1 MPDETR
7 EKVAIEWEP
16 IGPGGKAR
24 LLVVGVDTGDVADIE
39 VVDLSRWRERAGY
52 ARRLVEDSVCPWAL
66 ADVERELLRIAVE
79 RCGVKPQ
86 PAPAPPT
93 LTHALDEWERH
104 ERVPT
109 VCTGFQPLDALGGG
123 ELPGGLPL
131 GTITVLLG
139 PPAAGKSA
147 LGLQCAV
154 GALLAD
160 PDLRALWALGEMS
173 KAALAARAIAV
184 GSVLIGDGEPV
195 TKAQAERRRPAAK
208 AVADDLRHRIAERLV
223 MVPPILTPDR
233 IEQAIVTSGAKLVCI
248 DYLQLVRMP
257 DAADAR
263 TEVDAVMA
271 RLRAMS
277 LEHQCAVLLISNI
290 GKAIDGN
297 SRIGSLG
304 KHSSQVD
311 FDADIVLLG
320 QAGDEY
326 NEEGM
331 LPVKWLC
338 KKHRHGQARDLNT
351 LFDGDLQTFTDA
363 EVAEP
368 FPEFRNHSPR
378 GLTRSQIQA
387 CDEVADEVF
396 RGARR

>member
-1 MPDETR
+1 MAHDV
-7 EKVAIEWEP
+7 EKRAIEWEP
-16 IGPGGKAR
+16 VGKGGRAR
-24 LLVVGVDTGDVADIE
+24 LVVVGADSGEVFDIE
-39 VVDLSRWRERAGY
+39 SVDLSLWRERVSY
-52 ARRLVEDSVCPWAL
+52 ARRLVEDGVVPWAQ
-66 ADVERELLRIAVE
+66 ADVEAELLRITAE
-79 RCGVKPQ
+79 RCGVKRE
-86 PAPAPPT
+86 PAPAPLT
-93 LTHALDEWERH
+93 LAHAFDEWERH
-104 ERVPT
+104 ETVPT
-109 VCTGFQPLDALGGG
+109 VCTGFQPLDALAGG

-131 GTITVLLG
+131 STITVLLG

-147 LGLQCAV
+147 LGLQCVV

-173 KAALAARAIAV
+173 QAALAARAIAV

-195 TKAQAERRRPAAK
+195 TKPQAERRKPAAK
-208 AVADDLRHRIAERLV
+208 AVAHELRQRIAERLV

-233 IEQAIVTSGAKLVCI
+233 IEQAIVASGAKLVCI
-248 DYLQLVRMP
+248 DYLQLVRLP

-304 KHSSQVD
+304 KNSSQID

-320 QAGDEY
+320 QPDAER
-326 NEEGM
+326 NEHGT
-331 LPVKWLC
+331 LPVKWIC
-338 KKHRHGQARDLNT
+338 KKHRHGQACDLET
-351 LFDGDLQTFTDA
+351 IFDGDLQTFTDA
-363 EVAEP
+363 EAVAP
-368 FPEFRNHSPR
+368 YDEFLDHAP
-378 GLTRSQIQA
+378 Q
-387 CDEVADEVF
+387 V
-396 RGARR
+396 ARR

>member
-1 MPDETR
+1 MPSRKPQPEQR
-7 EKVAIEWEP
+7 EVVRLEWSP
-16 IGPGGKAR
+16 IGNGGKAR
-24 LLVVGVDTGDVADIE
+24 LVAVGIDTGDIADIDTI
-39 VVDLSRWRERAGY
+39 DLSKANDRRSYALRAAERFGRWTVAQ
-52 ARRLVEDSVCPWAL
+52 VEG
-66 ADVERELLRIAVE
+66 ELLKLAVE
-79 RCGVKPQ
+79 RCGAADEPD
-86 PAPAPPT
+86 APTPT
-93 LTHALDEWERH
+93 LADALDEWQRH

-109 VCTGFQPLDALGGG
+109 VPTGFQPLDALCGG

-208 AVADDLRHRIAERLV
+208 AVADELRHRIAERLV

-233 IEQAIVTSGAKLVCI
+233 IEQVIVTSGAKLVCI

-263 TEVDAVMA
+263 AEVDAVMA

-277 LEHQCAVLLISNI
+277 LEHQCVVLLISNI

-363 EVAEP
+363 EAAEP
-368 FPEFRNHSPR
+368 YGEFS
-378 GLTRSQIQA
+378 GLAPQ
-387 CDEVADEVF
+387 
-396 RGARR
+396 GARR